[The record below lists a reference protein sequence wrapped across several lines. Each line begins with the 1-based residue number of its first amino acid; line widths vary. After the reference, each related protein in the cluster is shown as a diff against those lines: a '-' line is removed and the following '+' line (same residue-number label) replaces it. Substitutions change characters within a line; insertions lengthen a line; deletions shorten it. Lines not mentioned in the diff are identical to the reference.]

1 MRYHR
6 LHQFSRL
13 PPVPER
19 PSLENRELSPVPDI
33 VSPTSPIL
41 SPTLPPAQAPPLAS
55 SRRSSLPSPHRPGSG
70 SREASPRKREVEVDQ
85 EENLVERRA
94 GLGEGGPSATLGRR
108 RSRIPQPRHQGGGRL
123 GRSAS
128 ESDLGTDSVD
138 ERLETLLQLLGGA
151 RTSSGSS
158 NSSGAGGAAPDI
170 VAGTGSPSDTLQY
183 LSQLESVARKLKDQ
197 LIRQNQGDARPES
210 RGRVGYRDE
219 SEC

>member
-1 MRYHR
+1 MEEETYSSSVPTLRRGQMRYHR

-13 PPVPER
+13 PPVPERYVEYLKPAEYHYNGAAEAPILTCPNLR

-41 SPTLPPAQAPPLAS
+41 SPTSPPAQAPPPAS

-70 SREASPRKREVEVDQ
+70 SRETSPRKREVEVDQ

-123 GRSAS
+123 GRW
-128 ESDLGTDSVD
+128 
-138 ERLETLLQLLGGA
+138 ET
-151 RTSSGSS
+151 
-158 NSSGAGGAAPDI
+158 N
-170 VAGTGSPSDTLQY
+170 
-183 LSQLESVARKLKDQ
+183 
-197 LIRQNQGDARPES
+197 
-210 RGRVGYRDE
+210 GYYF
-219 SEC
+219 